1 MAAVNGKLYLAGGQ
15 DQFGGPS
22 NALSV
27 YDPATG
33 KWTTLPAMT
42 TRRHS
47 AAATGLNGL
56 LYVMGGHSAN
66 GPVVWA
72 EVYNPAT
79 GNWQTLTDA
88 PTGRASPGS
97 GAINGKIYVIG
108 GQADTTLATNLAY
121 TP

>member
-1 MAAVNGKLYLAGGQ
+1 MGYASGDGHATL
-15 DQFGGPS
+15 FGGS
-22 NALSV
+22 DGAQ
-27 YDPATG
+27 
-33 KWTTLPAMT
+33 
-42 TRRHS
+42 R
-47 AAATGLNGL
+47 L
-56 LYVMGGHSAN
+56 LYVMGGHSGN

-79 GNWQTLTDA
+79 GNWRTLTDA

-97 GAINGKIYVIG
+97 GAISGKIHVIG